1 MLCTPHYHS
10 GHQNHGDEWAGY
22 VARMGETRGAYRIL
36 VGKYEGKRT
45 FERPRRRWMNIIKMD
60 L

>member
-1 MLCTPHYHS
+1 
-10 GHQNHGDEWAGY
+10 
-22 VARMGETRGAYRIL
+22 MGERRGAYRIL
-36 VGKYEGKRT
+36 VAKYEGKRT